1 MALAR
6 KGGKEKHVASEYEL
20 DYGSSLARFLL
31 LLPLI
36 PSDTMGP
43 VLSLCFLPIDVM
55 RGLRI
60 YAREGLQRRGKV
72 AAPSPRPC
80 V

>member
-6 KGGKEKHVASEYEL
+6 LGGKEKHVASEYEL
-20 DYGSSLARFLL
+20 DYGSSLARFL

-72 AAPSPRPC
+72 AAPSFRPC